1 MCVTLALGGCATA
14 PLEQAG
20 SLRSYDRMSDAN
32 GLVTRSKIRVNKK
45 DVLAAK
51 TIRIASTVFPARAD
65 VPLTEKERRLVANAI
80 SRELCL
86 RLSERFRIVAA
97 DDDADLTVQ
106 ATVTHAA
113 PTSPTAA
120 GASKALA
127 IAKTVALP
135 GVPVPVP
142 RLPVGLG
149 SLSVEAEAHDF
160 AGFEKAAMV
169 WARGAN
175 SIANSPR
182 VANEGDAYDL
192 AADFGTDF
200 AKLVATG
207 EFSVRR
213 RTCAASYGQYSRATR
228 RRAQIRRVRGVR
240 TVSGCDGPCGAG
252 ARPAA
257 RLDGFRRQG
266 ESRQQSCRAAGARGV
281 SRADA
286 HAMTWLRFQRPP
298 S

>member
-1 MCVTLALGGCATA
+1 MRFRWAAVMCVTLAGSGCATA
-14 PLEQAG
+14 PLERAG

-32 GLVTRSKIRVNKK
+32 GLVTRSQIRVNK

-51 TIRIASTVFPARAD
+51 TIRIASTVFPARSD
-65 VPLTEKERRLVANAI
+65 VALNEKERRLVANAI

-86 RLSERFRIVAA
+86 RLSERFRIVSS

-113 PTSPTAA
+113 PTNPTAS
-120 GASKALA
+120 GASKALS

-135 GVPVPVP
+135 AVPVPVP

-149 SLSVEAEAHDF
+149 SLSVEAEARDF
-160 AGFEKAAMV
+160 AGFQKAAMV

-175 SIANSPR
+175 SITNSPR

-192 AADFGTDF
+192 AGDFGADF

-207 EFSVRR
+207 ESPFGGVPVLPPIESIPVRFGGAPKYVACEAFGR
-213 RTCAASYGQYSRATR
+213 FPGVTGFAGQGLGLPPAWTDSGAKDGLPPAPAPEASS
-228 RRAQIRRVRGVR
+228 
-240 TVSGCDGPCGAG
+240 
-252 ARPAA
+252 
-257 RLDGFRRQG
+257 
-266 ESRQQSCRAAGARGV
+266 EQSL
-281 SRADA
+281 
-286 HAMTWLRFQRPP
+286 TQ
-298 S
+298 

>member
-1 MCVTLALGGCATA
+1 MRLSQATLISVTLALGGCATA

-45 DVLAAK
+45 DVLTAK

-65 VPLTEKERRLVANAI
+65 VPLNEKERRLVANAI

-175 SIANSPR
+175 SITNSPR

-207 EFSVRR
+207 ESPFGGVPALPPMDS
-213 RTCAASYGQYSRATR
+213 
-228 RRAQIRRVRGVR
+228 IRVRLGGAPKYVACEAFGRFPGV
-240 TVSGCDGPCGAG
+240 TGLAGQGLGLPPGWTDSGAKESPASS
-252 ARPAA
+252 PAA
-257 RLDGFRRQG
+257 PP
-266 ESRQQSCRAAGARGV
+266 
-281 SRADA
+281 A
-286 HAMTWLRFQRPP
+286 HEASPEQTLTQ
-298 S
+298 

>member
-1 MCVTLALGGCATA
+1 MSVALALGGCATA

-51 TIRIASTVFPARAD
+51 TIRIASTVFPARPGVAFND
-65 VPLTEKERRLVANAI
+65 KERRLVANAV

-86 RLSERFRIVAA
+86 RLSERFRIVTS

-106 ATVTHAA
+106 ATVTHAT
-113 PTSPTAA
+113 PTSETAA

-149 SLSVEAEAHDF
+149 SLSVEAEARDF
-160 AGFEKAAMV
+160 AGFQKAAMV
-169 WARGAN
+169 WARSAN
-175 SIANSPR
+175 SISNSAR

-192 AADFGTDF
+192 AADFGADF
-200 AKLVATG
+200 AKLVTTG
-207 EFSVRR
+207 ESPFGGIPALPPMDSIPVRLGGAPKYVACEAFGR
-213 RTCAASYGQYSRATR
+213 FPGLTGLAGQGLGLPPAWTDSGAKESSTNNPPPAS
-228 RRAQIRRVRGVR
+228 
-240 TVSGCDGPCGAG
+240 
-252 ARPAA
+252 
-257 RLDGFRRQG
+257 
-266 ESRQQSCRAAGARGV
+266 
-281 SRADA
+281 
-286 HAMTWLRFQRPP
+286 PP
-298 S
+298 SAPSSEQALTQ

>member
-1 MCVTLALGGCATA
+1 MMRLPRTVLMSVALALGGCATA

-113 PTSPTAA
+113 PTSPTAS
-120 GASKALA
+120 GASQALS

-149 SLSVEAEAHDF
+149 SLSVARDF
-160 AGFEKAAMV
+160 AGFQKAAMV
-169 WARGAN
+169 WARSAN
-175 SIANSPR
+175 SITNSAR

-192 AADFGTDF
+192 AADFGADF
-200 AKLVATG
+200 AKLVTTG
-207 EFSVRR
+207 DSPFGGIPALPPIESIPVRFGGAPKYVACEAFGR
-213 RTCAASYGQYSRATR
+213 FP
-228 RRAQIRRVRGVR
+228 GV
-240 TVSGCDGPCGAG
+240 TGFAGEKLGLPPGWTDSGAKESPANS
-252 ARPAA
+252 PAA
-257 RLDGFRRQG
+257 PP
-266 ESRQQSCRAAGARGV
+266 
-281 SRADA
+281 A
-286 HAMTWLRFQRPP
+286 HEASPEQTLTQ
-298 S
+298 

>member
-1 MCVTLALGGCATA
+1 MRFPRTALMGAALALGGCATA

-32 GLVTRSKIRVNKK
+32 GLVTRSKIRVNKQ

-51 TIRIASTVFPARAD
+51 TIRIASTVFPARTD
-65 VPLTEKERRLVANAI
+65 VVLNEKERRLVANAI

-86 RLSERFRIVAA
+86 RLSERFRIVSS

-113 PTSPTAA
+113 PTSPTAS
-120 GASKALA
+120 GASKALS

-149 SLSVEAEAHDF
+149 SLSVEAEARDF
-160 AGFEKAAMV
+160 AGFQKAAMV

-175 SIANSPR
+175 SITNSPR

-192 AADFGTDF
+192 AADLARTSQNW
-200 AKLVATG
+200 LRP
-207 EFSVRR
+207 ESRR
-213 RTCAASYGQYSRATR
+213 SAASPRCRRWTAFPCGSAVRPNMSPAKRSDGFPASRGRGSACR
-228 RRAQIRRVRGVR
+228 RPGPIPAPRRARPTIRPRRL
-240 TVSGCDGPCGAG
+240 
-252 ARPAA
+252 RPE
-257 RLDGFRRQG
+257 RIQSRR
-266 ESRQQSCRAAGARGV
+266 
-281 SRADA
+281 
-286 HAMTWLRFQRPP
+286 
-298 S
+298 

>member
-1 MCVTLALGGCATA
+1 MRFPRTALMGAALALGGCATA

-20 SLRSYDRMSDAN
+20 SLRSYDRMSEAN
-32 GLVTRSKIRVNKK
+32 GLVTRSKIRVNKQ

-51 TIRIASTVFPARAD
+51 TIRIASTVFPARTD
-65 VPLTEKERRLVANAI
+65 VVLNEKERRLVANAI

-86 RLSERFRIVAA
+86 RLSERFRIVSS

-113 PTSPTAA
+113 PTSPTAS
-120 GASKALA
+120 GASKALS

-149 SLSVEAEAHDF
+149 SLSVEAEARDF
-160 AGFEKAAMV
+160 AGFQKAAMV

-175 SIANSPR
+175 SITNSPR

-200 AKLVATG
+200 AKLVTTG
-207 EFSVRR
+207 ESPFGGIPALPPMDSIPVRLGGAPKYVACEAFGR
-213 RTCAASYGQYSRATR
+213 FPGITGFAGQGLGLPPAWTD
-228 RRAQIRRVRGVR
+228 
-240 TVSGCDGPCGAG
+240 SGAK
-252 ARPAA
+252 
-257 RLDGFRRQG
+257 
-266 ESRQQSCRAAGARGV
+266 ESRPTIRPRRLCPERIQSRR
-281 SRADA
+281 
-286 HAMTWLRFQRPP
+286 
-298 S
+298 

>member
-1 MCVTLALGGCATA
+1 MCVTLAVGGCATA
-14 PLEQAG
+14 PLERAG

-32 GLVTRSKIRVNKK
+32 GLVTRSQIRVNKK

-51 TIRIASTVFPARAD
+51 TIRIASTVFPARAEIA
-65 VPLTEKERRLVANAI
+65 LNEKERRLVANAI

-86 RLSERFRIVAA
+86 RLSERFRIVSA

-113 PTSPTAA
+113 PTDPTAS
-120 GASKALA
+120 GASKALS

-135 GVPVPVP
+135 AVPVPVP

-149 SLSVEAEAHDF
+149 NLSVEAEARDF
-160 AGFEKAAMV
+160 AGFQKAAMV

-192 AADFGTDF
+192 AADFGADF

-207 EFSVRR
+207 DSPFGGIPALPPIESIPVRLGGAPKYVACEAFGR
-213 RTCAASYGQYSRATR
+213 FPGLTGMAGQSLGLPPAWTD
-228 RRAQIRRVRGVR
+228 
-240 TVSGCDGPCGAG
+240 SGAKDS
-252 ARPAA
+252 PAPA
-257 RLDGFRRQG
+257 PAPEANSGQTLTQ
-266 ESRQQSCRAAGARGV
+266 
-281 SRADA
+281 
-286 HAMTWLRFQRPP
+286 
-298 S
+298 